1 MGWVRTA
8 GIALALA
15 FVASMSAATVH
26 AQSLYVTTSKGVYDS
41 GERVV
46 VAGTVFDAE
55 DRRPVLVKIIRGEDE
70 CAKQNVRPLRD
81 GSFFSRPMIISG
93 CGSGSGS
100 GDFNVTATHAGATAS
115 SSFAVEGTQQV
126 ADSFELRA
134 IKASVT
140 QAQDVVNARMREM
153 LDANLA
159 IPERAA
165 EAYGKGVVEASI
177 ALQGVERGDAE
188 AAGEHRT
195 VALAHFREALDLLS
209 PERLSAVTEDIRE
222 EQTRVYATGEWFG
235 RLQDLF
241 KRLVDLADKNGLGA
255 DQEFSQIQG
264 LLAEARQLISEK
276 KTDSAEESLRSA
288 DRLLEA
294 TRKKLIQQAEGEDSH
309 VQALSSAAD
318 RLESS
323 ARTLREDA
331 AGVPRALVKVN
342 ASFVLING
350 ARVSIADGDYDSA
363 KGSLDSA
370 LKILEQAKR
379 IIESS
384 R

>member
-15 FVASMSAATVH
+15 FVASISAATVH

-46 VAGTVFDAE
+46 VAGTVSDAE

-93 CGSGSGS
+93 CGSGS

-177 ALQGVERGDAE
+177 ALQGVERGDVK

-209 PERLSAVTEDIRE
+209 PERLSAVTEDIRG

-264 LLAEARQLISEK
+264 LLAEARQLIGEK

-288 DRLLEA
+288 DRLLEGA
-294 TRKKLIQQAEGEDSH
+294 RIKLIQQAEGEDSH